1 MTSISSMPLLLSK
14 ALDDA
19 GLRTEDLNDE
29 STSIVLSTC
38 NGGLLTGENLYRW
51 KHGKSDKVYNEH
63 MNLQAKYYGFGR
75 AITSY
80 FNLNCDLWIVT
91 TACSS
96 STGAMGLAK
105 NLIDRG
111 YSKTVIVGGSDS
123 MAISNI
129 AGFDALGGTSDE
141 PISPFSLPVGLNVGE
156 ASCFW
161 VVEEM
166 EKALLRKVRCYARIA
181 GHSTGLDAHHPTA
194 PDPRGEGVYRVLYMA
209 LNDSGYTLDEMG
221 CINAHGTG
229 TEVNDI
235 CETRGITRLLEDKK
249 VPVISLKS
257 FFGHCM
263 GTTGILE
270 AMQYSC
276 NEKEFH
282 PPTINFKENRP
293 GCDLDYVP
301 NTKRDKEYDAFIS
314 CNSAFGEAMLLLSFQ
329 MEQAHYQETTCK

>member
-1 MTSISSMPLLLSK
+1 MSEQQLYEQFIKVWKEFFKSQKDVNLSSLEPSTYENGVRIVGKPLQESGVKGESVITGMGFLSPIGNSCEQLLDSLENSKSGIDRIQKLDMSHFKMKHGGEIRNFDPDEHFSRDEQELYNDKYLQHAIVAFKK

-141 PISPFSLPVGLNVGE
+141 PISRF
-156 ASCFW
+156 
-161 VVEEM
+161 
-166 EKALLRKVRCYARIA
+166 
-181 GHSTGLDAHHPTA
+181 
-194 PDPRGEGVYRVLYMA
+194 LY
-209 LNDSGYTLDEMG
+209 
-221 CINAHGTG
+221 
-229 TEVNDI
+229 
-235 CETRGITRLLEDKK
+235 
-249 VPVISLKS
+249 
-257 FFGHCM
+257 
-263 GTTGILE
+263 
-270 AMQYSC
+270 Q
-276 NEKEFH
+276 
-282 PPTINFKENRP
+282 
-293 GCDLDYVP
+293 
-301 NTKRDKEYDAFIS
+301 
-314 CNSAFGEAMLLLSFQ
+314 
-329 MEQAHYQETTCK
+329 